1 MFALLEGALN
11 VGTDS
16 SSSSLVTLL
25 GTFAFLE
32 ISATSFNLAF
42 LLSAL
47 SSLDKL
53 GEAEVCATPLPLGKL
68 TPLCMDRRWGMS
80 GAAISLGREFG
91 RGATWFLKDA
101 LFFSAWV
108 GVRLGRPVE
117 DVEEVEDGAVV
128 VISDMR

>member
-1 MFALLEGALN
+1 MLALLEGALN

-16 SSSSLVTLL
+16 SSLVTLVEI
-25 GTFAFLE
+25 FAFLE

-53 GEAEVCATPLPLGKL
+53 GEAVGWASPLPLGKL
-68 TPLCMDRRWGMS
+68 TPLCMERRWGMS

-91 RGATWFLKDA
+91 NGATWFLKDA

-117 DVEEVEDGAVV
+117 DVEEVENGAVV